1 MKNRS
6 KSDVKLIKIY
16 VKLIENPLKLVQNR
30 SLAGSG
36 GHVGPQDPP
45 ETPGHSCWGSGG
57 HFLGPQNFIFGPPE
71 GSLLSIFIRLRIFRQ
86 FFGDTI
92 SRCISD
98 DFSRQSKW
106 WKMHHPLTEYHFSG
120 TQGTHFGVYIGPLF
134 GAQSGASLAKWKDF
148 GFLEAIRGASI
159 LSLRRKSVWRIFKI
173 FIAKTAILC
182 GRGTDSGKYTP
193 VRWSA
198 CRVPR
203 RRFFFAK
210 GVILLR

>member
-1 MKNRS
+1 MCMHMHTCTHAHMHTCTQAHMHTSNHQTWNNMGRNINANAMKHRS
-6 KSDVKLIKIY
+6 KNDVKLIKIY

-30 SLAGSG
+30 SLEGSG

-45 ETPGHSCWGSGG
+45 ETPGHSGWGSGG

-106 WKMHHPLTEYHFSG
+106 
-120 TQGTHFGVYIGPLF
+120 
-134 GAQSGASLAKWKDF
+134 
-148 GFLEAIRGASI
+148 
-159 LSLRRKSVWRIFKI
+159 
-173 FIAKTAILC
+173 
-182 GRGTDSGKYTP
+182 
-193 VRWSA
+193 
-198 CRVPR
+198 
-203 RRFFFAK
+203 
-210 GVILLR
+210 